1 MNILLFYI
9 KEIYFKLIYFI
20 LLLLVVITTVLF
32 NFKYAIIYILSPIKQ
47 IKTQQLIA
55 VLSTEQIDKS
65 LLLMQEQYHF
75 LPIVEINLPFLAT
88 SYIYLKYV
96 FLISFYFSIP
106 IYLYFYKLNLNRIL
120 KNKEVINLTIKI
132 KMIMLSLFFNFLI
145 NHYLIV
151 PFFLNFTF
159 NNYNEYLFYEFD
171 VELQLFKYLD
181 FYFKLLYFNCVFLFM
196 IALKKNLNNNVLDSN
211 ILILLLLFLLPLDLI
226 IQILYTILL
235 FIYSIT
241 FKLINNYYTE
251 FKKYK

>member
-1 MNILLFYI
+1 MSILLFYI
-9 KEIYFKLIYFI
+9 KEICFKLIYFV
-20 LLLLVVITTVLF
+20 LLLLVVIVTVLI

-55 VLSTEQIDKS
+55 ILATEQIDKS

-88 SYIYLKYV
+88 SYVYLKYV
-96 FLISFYFSIP
+96 FLISLYFSIP

-120 KNKEVINLTIKI
+120 KNKEVINLAIKI
-132 KMIMLSLFFNFLI
+132 KMIILLLFFNFLI
-145 NHYLIV
+145 NHYLII
-151 PFFLNFTF
+151 PFFLNFIF

-171 VELQLFKYLD
+171 VELQLFNSLD
-181 FYFKLLYFNCVFLFM
+181 FYFKLLYFNCFFLFI
-196 IALKKNLNNNVLDSN
+196 IATKKNLNHNVLDNN
-211 ILILLLLFLLPLDLI
+211 IIILLLLFLLPLDFI

-235 FIYSIT
+235 FIYSIIS
-241 FKLINNYYTE
+241 KLINNYYTE